1 MKLTGAY
8 GGINLNIKREE
19 GLKKF
24 EKLDKSGKSLGG
36 VKADISGVNKFEV
49 LTAQT
54 LEQSKFYQTRISTLQ
69 NSKENLGNLI
79 SYLQEGEDNNFRD
92 VQKEVEKII
101 LETNYEQDENLR
113 NITAETLGLTGE
125 VSGVEVEEAVR
136 QALLKLKDKEEELD
150 EKIISDGQEIMKIK
164 LASENIKAA
173 ISQFEDNES
182 LAKTLDIVKDAI
194 ENSGLNV
201 QHKASQARVMN
212 LLNN

>member
-1 MKLTGAY
+1 M
-8 GGINLNIKREE
+8 
-19 GLKKF
+19 
-24 EKLDKSGKSLGG
+24 
-36 VKADISGVNKFEV
+36 
-49 LTAQT
+49 
-54 LEQSKFYQTRISTLQ
+54 
-69 NSKENLGNLI
+69 
-79 SYLQEGEDNNFRD
+79 
-92 VQKEVEKII
+92 
-101 LETNYEQDENLR
+101 R

-173 ISQFEDNES
+173 ISQLEDNES
-182 LAKTLDIVKDAI
+182 LAKTLDIVKDAR

>member
-8 GGINLNIKREE
+8 GGVNLNIKREE
-19 GLKKF
+19 SLKKF
-24 EKLDKSGKSLGG
+24 ERLDKNGKGFGS
-36 VKADISGVNKFEV
+36 VKADISGVNKFEA

-69 NSKENLGNLI
+69 NSKENLNSLVA
-79 SYLQEGEDNNFRD
+79 YLEEGEENNFRD
-92 VQKEVEKII
+92 IQKEVERLI
-101 LETNYEQDENLR
+101 LEGNYQEDENLK
-113 NITAETLGLTGE
+113 NITAETLGLNRE
-125 VSGVEVEEAVR
+125 VSGVEVEEAIR

-173 ISQFEDNES
+173 ISQLEDNES
-182 LAKTLDIVKDAI
+182 LSKTLDIVKNAI